1 MKLVDFYGDKLEV
14 VEMNGGPGVAARRL
28 VENLGLSWARQSE
41 KLQDPMFSCSVIR
54 THDITDRE
62 QEMLVMP
69 VRSLPAFLFSI
80 NPKKVREDL
89 REKLGRYRL
98 ECVDV
103 LYQYWAK
110 GYAINPRPTVES
122 SLEDYLSG
130 TGKAHFAF
138 LDGMLEAGSNGPE
151 HREVMATVID
161 RIMCEALEVEEVDI
175 ERNFVHR
182 KQGWACMTPV
192 EITVAQAVESEI
204 GLYFAKNGVPANA
217 EGVMEM
223 GQQVGRKVTSRLRK
237 AMFVSET
244 FSEKFE
250 TSLFDLLGMKETA

>member
-1 MKLVDFYGDKLEV
+1 
-14 VEMNGGPGVAARRL
+14 
-28 VENLGLSWARQSE
+28 
-41 KLQDPMFSCSVIR
+41 
-54 THDITDRE
+54 
-62 QEMLVMP
+62 
-69 VRSLPAFLFSI
+69 
-80 NPKKVREDL
+80 
-89 REKLGRYRL
+89 
-98 ECVDV
+98 VDV

-130 TGKAHFAF
+130 TGKAHYAF
-138 LDGMLEAGSNGPE
+138 LDSMLESECNGPE
-151 HREVMATVID
+151 HRSAMAKVIE
-161 RIMCEALEVEEVDI
+161 RILSEALEVEEVDI

-182 KQGWACMTPV
+182 KQGWVCMSPV
-192 EITVAQAVESEI
+192 EITVVQAVESEI

-237 AMFVSET
+237 AMFISET

-250 TSLFDLLGMKETA
+250 TSLFELLGMKETA

>member
-1 MKLVDFYGDKLEV
+1 MKLIDFYGDTLEV
-14 VEMNGGPGVAARRL
+14 VEMEGGPGVTARRL
-28 VENLGLSWARQSE
+28 VENLGLEWSGQLK
-41 KLQDPMFSCSVIR
+41 KLEDPIYACVHMYTTGS
-54 THDITDRE
+54 DDKKY
-62 QEMLVMP
+62 EMMVMP
-69 VRSLPAFLFSI
+69 VKSLPAFLFSI

-89 REKLGRYRL
+89 REKLAHYRL

-130 TGKAHFAF
+130 TGKAHYAF
-138 LDGMLEAGSNGPE
+138 LDSMLESECNGPE
-151 HREVMATVID
+151 HRSAMAKVIE
-161 RIMCEALEVEEVDI
+161 RILSEALEVEEVDI

-182 KQGWACMTPV
+182 KQGWVCMSPV
-192 EITVAQAVESEI
+192 EITVVQAVESEI

-237 AMFVSET
+237 AMFISET

-250 TSLFDLLGMKETA
+250 TSLFELLGMKETA